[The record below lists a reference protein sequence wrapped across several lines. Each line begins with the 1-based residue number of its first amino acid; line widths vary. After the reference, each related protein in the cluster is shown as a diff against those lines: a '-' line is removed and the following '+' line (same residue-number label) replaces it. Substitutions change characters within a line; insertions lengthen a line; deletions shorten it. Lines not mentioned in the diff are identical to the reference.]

1 MLKLMRVRSSEK
13 KGIIVLV
20 CLIAVLFVL
29 PQAMKSD
36 EHPFFLLVESEP
48 LDTSRITL
56 PARPRLVELN
66 TADSAALV
74 RLKGIGPYYAKKIL
88 RYRDQLG
95 GFHSPRQLK
104 ELTYKYLVI
113 DSLLPLFT
121 ADASLI
127 RKRELD
133 TMSFRA
139 ILRHPYLEYEDVQL
153 IFDAK
158 RKYGKVSYDTLV
170 RRGVL
175 PPQKLKKIRYY
186 FK

>member
-1 MLKLMRVRSSEK
+1 MYVRNSEK

-20 CLIAVLFVL
+20 CLIALLFIL
-29 PQAMKSD
+29 PQAVRHK
-36 EHPFFLLVESEP
+36 EQPFFLLVESEA
-48 LDTSRITL
+48 LDTSAITL
-56 PARPRLVELN
+56 PKKTRLIELN

-74 RLKGIGPYYAKKIL
+74 RLKGIGPYYARKIL
-88 RYRDQLG
+88 RYREQLG

-121 ADASLI
+121 ADASRI

-133 TMSFRA
+133 TMSFKA
-139 ILRHPYLEYEDVQL
+139 VLRHPYLEYEDVQL
-153 IFDAK
+153 IFNAK
-158 RKYGKVSYDTLV
+158 RKFGAVSYDTLA
-170 RRGVL
+170 RHGVL
-175 PPQKLKKIRYY
+175 PPHKLKKIRPY